1 MFKIHECT
9 ITLIHNFNF
18 FSTLNPNNYQYMGF
32 YAFLKM
38 KGLVSHR
45 IKYV

>member
-9 ITLIHNFNF
+9 ITLIHYFIL
-18 FSTLNPNNYQYMGF
+18 FSILEPNNYQYMGF